1 MSAGQY
7 DPLTPPGGLR
17 ERVLSASLQARPAGR
32 PVPEVPAISPV
43 EAFHRVADAFYQ
55 LLGELD
61 EREWRLPVLRDLD
74 VQGLVGHLIG
84 VEEDMQRAMSGD
96 PAVAQADHVTST
108 QPAADRQAGRPAADT
123 RADWRRAADRT
134 LELAGGSDLAAQ
146 VTLHGVQLPLAALL
160 VGRAFELWTHDSDI
174 RRAAGRPASVPDPSA
189 LRLMTELATAMLPLV
204 AIMTGL
210 PEPISLRLVLTGIG
224 GGTWDIALGGDAGEP
239 AAMAIVTDV
248 VGFCRLAAN
257 RLRPADLDLHV
268 TGDREQAERVLTA
281 ASAMGL
287 D

>member
-1 MSAGQY
+1 MSAGQHES
-7 DPLTPPGGLR
+7 LPPPAGLR
-17 ERVLSASLQARPAGR
+17 ERVLAASLQARPAGR
-32 PVPEVPAISPV
+32 PAPDVPAISPT
-43 EAFHRVADAFYQ
+43 EAFSRVADAFYQ
-55 LLGELD
+55 LLCSLD
-61 EREWRLPVLRDLD
+61 ERQWRLHVLRDLD

-84 VEEDMQRAMSGD
+84 VEEDMQRAMLGD

-123 RADWRRAADRT
+123 RTDWRRAADRT
-134 LELAGGSDLAAQ
+134 LELARDGDLAAE
-146 VTLHGVQLPLAALL
+146 VALHGVRLPLAALL
-160 VGRAFELWTHDSDI
+160 VGRAFELWTHENDI
-174 RRAAGRPASVPDPSA
+174 RLAAGLPASVPDPSA
-189 LRLMTELATAMLPLV
+189 LRMMTELATAMLPLV
-204 AIMTGL
+204 AMMTGL
-210 PEPISLRLVLTGIG
+210 QEPISLRLVLTGAG
-224 GGTWDIALGGDAGEP
+224 GGTWDVAIGGEAGEP

-268 TGDREQAERVLTA
+268 TGDRDRAEQVLTA